1 MLSTNWANFFFFNYY
16 SYNQGYDSID
26 GWKKISWCRW
36 IYSIELIESMEGVD
50 YEVNVQWYKY
60 PPFVRVV
67 WRKFHDTK
75 KKCFIIESNSESF
88 FREIIIL
95 CRLRVFQNEC
105 VICRSSIIIR
115 GWLWIIIY
123 IYISMRLNGYKGKG
137 IVKWLF
143 LWFRLFSLAY
153 FIFWHVYMLP
163 F

>member
-1 MLSTNWANFFFFNYY
+1 
-16 SYNQGYDSID
+16 
-26 GWKKISWCRW
+26 
-36 IYSIELIESMEGVD
+36 MEGVD

-88 FREIIIL
+88 FPGNNNPLSIESIPKRVCDMPFINYHQ
-95 CRLRVFQNEC
+95 RLTMNHY
-105 VICRSSIIIR
+105 
-115 GWLWIIIY
+115 IY

-143 LWFRLFSLAY
+143 L
-153 FIFWHVYMLP
+153 
-163 F
+163 